1 MATPNTQAS
10 SPAFFRALSD
20 FAAAIAAKA
29 SSVVRGA
36 PEDRLRAPLEQFCRE
51 AGAAL
56 GIGVRAIGEA
66 RIPGLGRPDYA
77 VERDGLLA
85 GYIELKPTGTGA
97 AANRFRGHD
106 RKQFQRFA
114 AIPNLLY
121 ADGAEWALYRS
132 GERVGRLVRLAG
144 DPATEGRKAVSQR
157 NARALEAL
165 LRDFLNW
172 EPTLPLDVSGAPDFE
187 RLAAHLAPLC
197 RMLRDEVA
205 DSLSESESP
214 LRTLAEDWRQLLF
227 PEADDR
233 QFADAYAQTVTFAL
247 LLGRTEGADPL
258 TLRGA
263 QGALDAEHT
272 LLSKALEILTVPEA
286 QGRLAAPLKLLI
298 RVVGAVP
305 HGRFVGEADPWLYFY
320 EDFLAAYDPR
330 LRKNAG
336 AYFTPAPVVRAQTR
350 LVDDILANRLGKRL
364 GFAHPEVVTL
374 DPALGTGTYL
384 LAVMERALERVR
396 DEEGPGAIAGQATA
410 LAENLYG
417 FELMVGPY
425 AVAELRISGALRAHG
440 AELPE
445 GGVRIYLTDTLDNPN
460 AEPPNLPLVFRPVA
474 EQRAKALRVKR
485 KVPVLVAIGNP
496 PYDRH
501 EAADE
506 TNRART
512 GGFVRWGAEGTGRN
526 ALLRDFTEPVK
537 AVGKGGQLKNLYN
550 LYVYFWR
557 WALWKVFE
565 QSAADAPGV
574 VSFIT
579 ASSFLD
585 GDAFLG
591 MRNHLRRVADE
602 IRVLDLGGDGRGT
615 DREQNVFD
623 IQTPV
628 AITVAVRYGNRDPE
642 QPASVHY
649 ARLRGDRKEKYEQ
662 LEEISGLAGIEWS
675 ECPGGDNDPFRFVAS
690 GTFFG
695 YPLLTDLLPWQQSG
709 VKAGRTWAIAPS
721 QDVLAECW
729 GTLLDADPA
738 DRARLFKNSPTGR
751 KVHET
756 ATQLPP
762 SSDSLEPISSMTA
775 GKPVPKVSRYSY
787 RSFDRQFIL
796 ADARV
801 LDRPSPRLWTAHG
814 DRQVYLTTL
823 FSQPLSSGPALTAA
837 AQLPDLHH
845 FRGSY
850 GSKTVI
856 PLFRDS
862 EASEPNLTPGLLSA
876 LSEALAT
883 TVVPEDFAAY
893 LYGTLA
899 HRGFT
904 VRFARELVSRELR
917 VPITKDPDLFQQ
929 MRALGARLL
938 WLHTYGER
946 CAPLDVPIRIPSG
959 KARCV
964 VAVPGTPD
972 GYPGSFRY
980 DDGTQTLRVGR
991 GEFGPVAPKVW
1002 DFEVSGLRVVRSW
1015 LGYRM
1020 RHRAGK
1026 KSSPLDE
1033 IRPEC
1038 WPSAFTTELLQL
1050 LWVLETTLEAGPE
1063 QEQLLAEIVAGD
1075 CFHADE
1081 LPSVPEAARQAPPL
1095 SQPVERFP
1103 KAPGESV

>member
-10 SPAFFRALSD
+10 SAAFFRALSD

-106 RKQFQRFA
+106 REQFQRFA

-157 NARALEAL
+157 NARTLEAL

-172 EPTLPLDVSGAPDFE
+172 EPTLPLDASGAPDFE

-263 QGALDAEHT
+263 QGTLDAEHT

-286 QGRLAAPLKLLI
+286 QGRLAAPLKLLV

-417 FELMVGPY
+417 FELMVGAY
-425 AVAELRISGALRAHG
+425 AVAELRISGWLRAHG

-550 LYVYFWR
+550 LYIYFWR

-602 IRVLDLGGDGRGT
+602 VRVLDLGGDGRGT

-628 AITVAVRYGNRDPE
+628 AITVAIRYGDRDPE
-642 QPASVHY
+642 QPANVYY
-649 ARLRGDRKEKYEQ
+649 ARLRGDRAEKYEQ
-662 LEEISGLAGIEWS
+662 LEGILGLGDVEWS
-675 ECPGGDNDPFRFVAS
+675 DCAGGAGDPFRVGGKGAFWS
-690 GTFFG
+690 W
-695 YPLLTDLLPWQQSG
+695 PLLTDLTPWQHSG
-709 VKAGRTWAIAPS
+709 VQLKRTWPIAP
-721 QDVLAECW
+721 DA
-729 GTLLDADPA
+729 GTLDERWRALLTAANRAEAFRESGDREVGRSYAVELTTGIDPTPIGSLPDDAEVPPA
-738 DRARLFKNSPTGR
+738 
-751 KVHET
+751 
-756 ATQLPP
+756 
-762 SSDSLEPISSMTA
+762 I
-775 GKPVPKVSRYSY
+775 RYAY
-787 RSFDRQFIL
+787 RSFDRQSLI
-796 ADARV
+796 ADGR
-801 LDRPSPRLWTAHG
+801 LISRPRPSLWAAHG
-814 DRQVYLTTL
+814 DRQVYLTSL

-862 EASEPNLTPGLLSA
+862 EASEPNLTPGLLKV
-876 LSEALAT
+876 LSEAWKTAI
-883 TVVPEDFAAY
+883 VPEDFAAY

-899 HRGFT
+899 HTGFT
-904 VRFARELVSRELR
+904 IRFAQELVNRELR

-946 CAPLDVPIRIPSG
+946 FAPLDVPTRMPSG

-964 VAVPGTPD
+964 LAVPGTPD
-972 GYPGSFRY
+972 GYPESFHY
-980 DDGTQTLRVGR
+980 DDGKRTLGVGS
-991 GEFGPVAPKVW
+991 GEFSPVAPEVW
-1002 DFEVSGLRVVRSW
+1002 DFEVSGLQVVRSW
-1015 LGYRM
+1015 LKYRM
-1020 RHRAGK
+1020 KHGAGK

-1033 IRPEC
+1033 IRPER
-1038 WPSAFTTELLQL
+1038 WPRAFTTELLEL
-1050 LWVLETTLEAGPE
+1050 LWVLEATLEAGPE
-1063 QEQLLAEIVAGD
+1063 QERLLAEIVAGD
-1075 CFHADE
+1075 CFRADD
-1081 LPSVPEAARQAPPL
+1081 LPPVPAAARRAPTPIQRL
-1095 SQPVERFP
+1095 GRLPR
-1103 KAPGESV
+1103 APRKGD